1 MKRGISTILV
11 ALLVLVIV
19 FAAVAA
25 YGWLRPTPTS
35 TTYTPVTMEE
45 KAKQEGALT
54 IYGVMDTPDFVA
66 KIRPAFEAQYPWAAG
81 MISYVGFAPGEEST
95 RVLSEYQSG
104 HVQADVA
111 ICTMGSLTPALLG
124 GASETWTNPMAAL
137 MNYSSGTYDPN
148 GVWQIGFELPIIL
161 EYNTHLVNASMVP
174 TTWQDLTN
182 PYWNNKISID
192 DPKTNDV
199 FGTLAAH
206 LYPILGNA
214 SWTAL
219 MQGISA
225 NHPLLSESAGEA
237 YTKVAS
243 GEAAIG
249 VGLINDYLAGLITP
263 GINVSLAWIEPVTA
277 LPVPSMLCKNAPHP
291 NFGKLFLEWFASGP
305 GQYSIA
311 SSGRVPSN
319 GPIAAGTI
327 LKGVVPSNVSIV
339 LAASNN
345 PDFYSNPSKWSDT
358 YRSIFG

>member
-1 MKRGISTILV
+1 MKRGISTILA

-25 YGWLRPTPTS
+25 YGWLRPTPTA

-66 KIRPAFEAQYPWAAG
+66 KIRPAFEAQYPWAVG
-81 MISYVGFAPGEEST
+81 MINYVGFAPGEEST

-104 HVQADVA
+104 NVQADVA
-111 ICTMGSLTPALLG
+111 ICTMGALMPAILG
-124 GASETWTNPMAAL
+124 NASEKWTNPMINL
-137 MNYSSGTYDPN
+137 MNYSSGTYDSN
-148 GVWQIGFELPIIL
+148 GLWQIGFELPIIL
-161 EYNTHLVNASMVP
+161 EYNTELVSANQVP
-174 TTWQDLTN
+174 TTWQDFTN
-182 PYWNNKISID
+182 PIWDGKISID

-199 FGTLAAH
+199 TATLFAH
-206 LYPILGNA
+206 LFPILGNA
-214 SWTAL
+214 SWTSL
-219 MQGISA
+219 MQGIAA
-225 NHPLLSESAGEA
+225 NHPLISESGGEA

-249 VGLINDYLAGLITP
+249 IGLINDYLAGLQTP
-263 GINVSLAWIEPVTA
+263 GITVSIAWLPPVTA
-277 LPVPSMLCKNAPHP
+277 LPVPSILCKNAPHP

-327 LKGVVPSNVSIV
+327 LKGIVPSNVTIV
-339 LAASNN
+339 LSAYNN
-345 PDFYSNPSKWSDT
+345 PDFYANPGKWSDT
-358 YRSIFG
+358 FRSIFG